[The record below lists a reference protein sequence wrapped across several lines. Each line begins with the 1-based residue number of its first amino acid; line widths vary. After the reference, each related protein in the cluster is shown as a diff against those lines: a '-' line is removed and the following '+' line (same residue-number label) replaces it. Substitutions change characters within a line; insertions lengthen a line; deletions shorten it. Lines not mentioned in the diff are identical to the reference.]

1 MELSELVKD
10 YRKNFVGKSCRVS
23 TNYSDL
29 TNLIVNFQTTDLHHL
44 FGLHKLTRD
53 YASQTLSQIES
64 GKFDLSDFKN
74 LPTYREVISR
84 IALYPFITD
93 IFTKRATEYCIIRKD
108 LSNNSMNLDLVFFEG
123 DSRNVKVL
131 GLRRDRNGFYRLVT
145 LHESS
150 AKKYARVRKT
160 KITDIIWL

>member
-10 YRKNFVGKSCRVS
+10 YRKNFVGKLCQVS

-29 TNLIVNFQTTDLHHL
+29 TNLIVKFQATDLHHL
-44 FGLHKLTRD
+44 FGLHKITSD

-74 LPTYREVISR
+74 LSTYKEVVSR
-84 IALYPFITD
+84 IALYPFIAD
-93 IFTKRATEYCIIRKD
+93 IFIKRATEYCVVRKD

-123 DSRNVKVL
+123 NSRNVKVL
-131 GLRRDRNGFYRLVT
+131 GLKRDKCGFYRLVT